1 MSDQPVTQ
9 RLERKRIVEN
19 PRIHVFEDRV
29 RLPTGTERL
38 HWKVDYQLD
47 GVGVVPVL
55 DDGRVLLGLH
65 WRYCVERWGWEI
77 AAGGVEADEDHAIT
91 AHRELEE
98 ETGHRAG
105 RMDFLL
111 DFHPAPGLG
120 NEHFFAFVA
129 RDLEPTGAAIDEDE
143 IHELRAFTWEEIQG
157 LLADGKLYDGFT
169 LTSLLLARERGF
181 FTLP

>member
-1 MSDQPVTQ
+1 MSDQPVTE
-9 RLERKRIVEN
+9 RLSRRQLVEN

-29 RLPTGTERL
+29 RLPTGRERT

-77 AAGGVEADEDHAIT
+77 AAGGVEAGENHLAT

-105 RMDFLL
+105 QMDFLL
-111 DFHPAPGLG
+111 DYHPAPGLG
-120 NEHFFAFVA
+120 NEHFFIYAA
-129 RDLEPTGAAIDEDE
+129 RNLEPTGAPIDQDE
-143 IHELRAFTWEEIQG
+143 IHELRAFDWAGIQTLMAKG
-157 LLADGKLYDGFT
+157 ELYDGFT
-169 LTSLLLARERGF
+169 LTSLLLVREVQNI
-181 FTLP
+181 